1 MDLFGAATKGVDP
14 QTGSYL
20 SKEQRVAMFRA
31 SRGQGGR
38 EFGGG
43 NNSAIVVA
51 NKFSQIAQTLS
62 KNYQAASEGVA
73 EQVARNTTRI
83 ENLYRIINDRRT
95 EDLKR
100 EKQET
105 RNTLLS
111 AERSKRNIKEG
122 FVEGISSAAA
132 AAVAP
137 LQKAAAAV
145 QKPIMSLWD
154 KIKRALLLL
163 TAAWV
168 IDNLPAILEKFDKF
182 FGNIKSLKNAIAK
195 ALVNI
200 RGVFAIFDGII
211 RGVIR
216 GIGSIIKTAYRVGK
230 FIFQSAFRL
239 GRAVFSAIKKVVET
253 VVKAIFGGIRNL
265 VGGIGKAYRAARG
278 LLPGGKP
285 STTSKPSGNKTT
297 PQLTGDTKKPK
308 NIFQR
313 ILGKAS
319 KTVTGIKEFA
329 GNKWNKVKEGANKFM
344 TGFRDI
350 GSKAMDKLNPI
361 QAQATKDGIKKGT
374 DASREKGVNSLLSR
388 IFDRAGVKGGKGLMN
403 NPVLKKLVKLP
414 GIGIAIDVILNK
426 AGGQGV
432 AESLIRGFS
441 SGIAGM
447 VGMKAGATVGA
458 AVGTVAIPIPG
469 VGTAVGGILG
479 GVIGSILA
487 ANTADTLAKAGM
499 ESAGMETTSDA
510 QMVENYKPVV
520 ESVLG
525 GNKSTTAGQ
534 PSPAAAI
541 TPSTPS
547 TPDGMQTPVESNT
560 TNNVNVQQLPAV
572 LENMKSEKKEVKP
585 EQPVP
590 TIKTRD
596 PQTDLYRDLASK
608 NYQLNLVGTY

>member
-1 MDLFGAATKGVDP
+1 MNLFGAATSGVDP
-14 QTGSYL
+14 QTGTYL

-31 SRGQGGR
+31 SRGQGGGTA
-38 EFGGG
+38 GGG
-43 NNSAIVVA
+43 NNSAGAQVTPKSAIVVA
-51 NKFSQIAQTLS
+51 NKFSEITQTLS

-154 KIKRALLLL
+154 KIRNALLLL

-168 IDNLPAILEKFDKF
+168 IDNLPAILKKFDEF
-182 FGNIKSLKNAIAK
+182 FGSIKSLKNTIAT

-200 RGVFAIFDGII
+200 RGVFGIFDRII

-216 GIGSIIKTAYRVGK
+216 GIGSIIRTAYRVGK

-239 GRAVFSAIKKVVET
+239 GRAVFNAIKKVVET
-253 VVKAIFGGIRNL
+253 VVKAIFGGIRKL
-265 VGGIGKAYRAARG
+265 VGGIGDAYRAARG
-278 LLPGGKP
+278 LLPGGNKP
-285 STTSKPSGNKTT
+285 VTPKP
-297 PQLTGDTKKPK
+297 PGDTPPK
-308 NIFQR
+308 NVFQKFM
-313 ILGKAS
+313 GKVG
-319 KTVTGIKEFA
+319 KTFSGIKDFS
-329 GNKWNKVKEGANKFM
+329 VKQIDRMKSGANKFM
-344 TGFRDI
+344 TGFTNL
-350 GSKAMDKLNPI
+350 GSKAMEKVNPLKSY
-361 QAQATKDGIKKGT
+361 ATKEGIKEGT
-374 DASREKGVNSLLSR
+374 NASR
-388 IFDRAGVKGGKGLMN
+388 VKGIEDLLGKVFEKAGIAGKGI
-403 NPVLKKLVKLP
+403 LKNAGKIAKNLLKLP
-414 GIGIAIDVILNK
+414 GIGLAVDVMLNK
-426 AGGQGV
+426 AGGQGMG
-432 AESLIRGFS
+432 ESLIRGLAS
-441 SGIAGM
+441 SISGM
-447 VGMKAGATVGA
+447 VGMKAGAAVGA
-458 AVGTVAIPIPG
+458 GLGTVILPG
-469 VGTAVGGILG
+469 IGTAAGGILG
-479 GVIGSILA
+479 GIIGSILA
-487 ANTADTLAKAGM
+487 GSGGDALAKAGM
-499 ESAGMETTSDA
+499 ESVGMETTSDA
-510 QMVENYKPVV
+510 EMAENYKPVV
-520 ESVLG
+520 DSVLG
-525 GNKSTTAGQ
+525 NNNSSTAGQ
-534 PSPAAAI
+534 SSPAAAI
-541 TPSTPS
+541 TPSTTS

-572 LENMKSEKKEVKP
+572 VENMKSEKSEVKP

-590 TIKTRD
+590 NIKTRD

-608 NYQLNLVGTY
+608 NYQLNLAGTY